1 MQQLPEQGELTVL
14 LVVHRLYL
22 YSIIYSFKFIIITII
37 SLHVANTL
45 QESSRFS
52 PLLAAH
58 DPNLSVRP
66 KYDQLIELLDT
77 LVNWQKFGTF
87 LPGIKS
93 EHIQVIE
100 RDFRGTD
107 LQKAALFSKWLSVHP
122 EASWKDV
129 LFALEKS
136 QEYSLASRV
145 YQKLNTT
152 LSTASTI
159 SQGMLL

>member
-1 MQQLPEQGELTVL
+1 MSE
-14 LVVHRLYL
+14 
-22 YSIIYSFKFIIITII
+22 
-37 SLHVANTL
+37 
-45 QESSRFS
+45 
-52 PLLAAH
+52 
-58 DPNLSVRP
+58 DPAMSVRP

-100 RDFRGTD
+100 RDIRGTD

-122 EASWKDV
+122 EASWQDV
-129 LFALEKS
+129 LLALEKS

-145 YQKLNTT
+145 YQKLNVT
-152 LSTASTI
+152 LSTASTVV

>member
-1 MQQLPEQGELTVL
+1 MSVDPAM
-14 LVVHRLYL
+14 
-22 YSIIYSFKFIIITII
+22 SI
-37 SLHVANTL
+37 
-45 QESSRFS
+45 
-52 PLLAAH
+52 
-58 DPNLSVRP
+58 RP
-66 KYDQLIELLDT
+66 RYDQLIELLDS

-100 RDFRGTD
+100 RDIRGTD
-107 LQKAALFSKWLSVHP
+107 LQKGALFSKWLSVHP
-122 EASWKDV
+122 EASWQDV

-136 QEYSLASRV
+136 QEHSLASRV

-159 SQGMLL
+159 SQGILL

>member
-1 MQQLPEQGELTVL
+1 M
-14 LVVHRLYL
+14 
-22 YSIIYSFKFIIITII
+22 
-37 SLHVANTL
+37 SL
-45 QESSRFS
+45 
-52 PLLAAH
+52 
-58 DPNLSVRP
+58 DPAMSVRP

-93 EHIQVIE
+93 EHIQVLE
-100 RDFRGTD
+100 RDKKEND
-107 LQKAALFSKWLSVHP
+107 LQKGALFSKWLSLHP
-122 EASWKDV
+122 EASWQDV

-159 SQGMLL
+159 SQCMLKYHCNNFK

>member
-1 MQQLPEQGELTVL
+1 M
-14 LVVHRLYL
+14 
-22 YSIIYSFKFIIITII
+22 
-37 SLHVANTL
+37 
-45 QESSRFS
+45 SSDS
-52 PLLAAH
+52 A
-58 DPNLSVRP
+58 LSARP

-93 EHIQVIE
+93 EHVQVIE
-100 RDFRGTD
+100 RDKKEND
-107 LQKAALFSKWLSVHP
+107 LQKGSLFSKWLSVDP
-122 EASWKDV
+122 EASWQDV

-152 LSTASTI
+152 I
-159 SQGMLL
+159 SQCML

>member
-1 MQQLPEQGELTVL
+1 M
-14 LVVHRLYL
+14 VV
-22 YSIIYSFKFIIITII
+22 
-37 SLHVANTL
+37 
-45 QESSRFS
+45 Q
-52 PLLAAH
+52 
-58 DPNLSVRP
+58 P

-93 EHIQVIE
+93 EHIQEIE
-100 RDFRGTD
+100 CDIKKND
-107 LQKAALFSKWLSVHP
+107 QQKAALFTKWLSVHP
-122 EASWKDV
+122 EASWQDV

-152 LSTASTI
+152 LSSV
-159 SQGMLL
+159 SQGTAILYY

>member
-1 MQQLPEQGELTVL
+1 MSV
-14 LVVHRLYL
+14 
-22 YSIIYSFKFIIITII
+22 
-37 SLHVANTL
+37 
-45 QESSRFS
+45 
-52 PLLAAH
+52 
-58 DPNLSVRP
+58 DPAMSVRP

-100 RDFRGTD
+100 CENRRID
-107 LQKAALFSKWLSVHP
+107 LQKTALFTKWLSVHP
-122 EASWKDV
+122 EASWQDV

-136 QEYSLASRV
+136 QEYSLASKV

-152 LSTASTI
+152 SSTTKNV
-159 SQGMLL
+159 SQGI